1 MAVGGRRKVENL
13 KQQLAKRFTVKSKV
27 IGSGNGGGELQET
40 RVLDR
45 IVRWTTAGWEYE
57 ADQRHAE
64 LIVKGL
70 GLEEA
75 KAVATPAE
83 GERPRLAEEDEE
95 KLGSQEAREFRGLA
109 ARANYLALDRIDI
122 QYAVKELVKDMSKPK
137 VSSWAALMRLE
148 IIPKEDQYVQSISH
162 TSLPHR

>member
-1 MAVGGRRKVENL
+1 MAEANARSEVRDQHE
-13 KQQLAKRFTVKSKV
+13 
-27 IGSGNGGGELQET
+27 GGGTGAWHGEKGRL
-40 RVLDR
+40 LNR
-45 IVRWTTAGWEYE
+45 IIRRTEEGWEYE

-83 GERPRLAEEDEE
+83 GERPWLAEEDEE

-109 ARANYLALDRIDI
+109 ARANYLALDRVDI
-122 QYAVKELVKDMSKPK
+122 QYAVKVEAWPS
-137 VSSWAALMRLE
+137 RR
-148 IIPKEDQYVQSISH
+148 KEM
-162 TSLPHR
+162 